1 MNPNYS
7 SPRNFAPTHT
17 NGLPFYNPTT
27 KEQLPTSFN
36 PTYPKSPGSGH
47 FIPAT
52 QMTSSKS
59 YMVKPQYEPIKSG
72 GNSSGY
78 FKPQID
84 PPAYNNSNGF
94 NPVFPKSS

>member
-7 SPRNFAPTHT
+7 SPRNFAPS
-17 NGLPFYNPTT
+17 GLPFYNPT
-27 KEQLPTSFN
+27 KEQLPGSFTSN
-36 PTYPKSPGSGH
+36 YPKSPGSGH
-47 FIPAT
+47 FIPAP
-52 QMTSSKS
+52 QMPSSKS

-78 FKPQID
+78 FKPQVD
-84 PPAYNNSNGF
+84 PPTSFSNSNGF